1 MNSSPDQD
9 KFSGHI
15 SNKVHDY
22 AEEPSA
28 GLWDKLDAR
37 IPEHIPQRKKRVL
50 WWMWMPA
57 VAVFTGIALWWSVS
71 PPKEKNVQAIA
82 QEHELISSQQ
92 KTADNV
98 EAPVASK
105 KQQSTKSA
113 EQAPDIPNEL
123 TTEQPEADV
132 KETSSPNPTA
142 QESDGK
148 LNQKKSSVKKTLPP
162 VVNVLVPAAILAD
175 AANQPKQLVAEQS
188 KEQVIKEPEQL
199 LAQLPASTQN
209 VSENNNGIPASE
221 KEVAAQEPLYMEHK
235 GLPPVVASAEL
246 IQFTVPEIK
255 KDNSIRWASPVSPIS
270 IAIVNQVNYSITSH
284 KKASERNFSGSDNT
298 ELANNLSNA
307 RANYSG
313 GISIGI
319 RLAERLMLSGGVRMT
334 TYSEKYS
341 YDLVAAS
348 SDPANAATNN
358 PDFLMRPNEFYRNP
372 GDSIIP
378 GSTYSFVNR
387 YFLRE
392 VPVSLTYY
400 MPVKGKWSSYV
411 DAGFSMVHV
420 SYANGAFVD
429 EDKVGFVVFDNVEA
443 YPRFQSF
450 YTLNLSAGVSYKL
463 NSKFSIEA
471 APSVKYGLGSMIRD
485 KRWVQQTPSFIGLN
499 LSMRRH
505 F

>member
-37 IPEHIPQRKKRVL
+37 IPEHIPQRKKRAL

-57 VAVFTGIALWWSVS
+57 VAVFTGMALWWSVS
-71 PPKEKNVQAIA
+71 QPKDENVQAIA
-82 QEHELISSQQ
+82 QQRELNSAQQ
-92 KTADNV
+92 KTTDNV
-98 EAPVASK
+98 EAPVVNPK
-105 KQQSTKSA
+105 MQPTQPEKQT
-113 EQAPDIPNEL
+113 PDIPNESSSSN
-123 TTEQPEADV
+123 PETDV
-132 KETSSPNPTA
+132 KEMPTSNLTA
-142 QESDGK
+142 QESKGQF
-148 LNQKKSSVKKTLPP
+148 NQKKSTANKKTPP
-162 VVNVLVPAAILAD
+162 PLVNVLVPAAILAD
-175 AANQPKQLVAEQS
+175 AADQPKQVIAEHS
-188 KEQVIKEPEQL
+188 KEQVAKEPEQL
-199 LAQLPASTQN
+199 PASSQN
-209 VSENNNGIPASE
+209 VSENKNVLPAGE
-221 KEVAAQEPLYMEHK
+221 KEVVAQEPLFMEHK

-246 IQFTVPEIK
+246 IEFSVPEIK

-270 IAIVNQVNYSITSH
+270 IAIVNNVNYSITSH

-341 YDLVAAS
+341 YDLIAAS

-450 YTLNLSAGVSYKL
+450 FTLNLSAGVSYKL
-463 NSKFSIEA
+463 NSKFSVEA

-485 KRWVQQTPSFIGLN
+485 KSWVQQTPSFIGLN
-499 LSMRRH
+499 VSMRRH